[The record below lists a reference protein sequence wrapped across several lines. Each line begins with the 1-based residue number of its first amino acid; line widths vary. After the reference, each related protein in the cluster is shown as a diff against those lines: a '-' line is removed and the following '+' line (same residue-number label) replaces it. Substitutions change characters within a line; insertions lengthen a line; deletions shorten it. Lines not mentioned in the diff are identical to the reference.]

1 MRPLLLIGRA
11 WKRAKSKNI
20 NFRLTFAAQKRIFL
34 SSPMS
39 HLNGTALSQSESSNL
54 FMYIIKGELEI
65 ALLGVLNK
73 DIVLYCI
80 YT

>member
-1 MRPLLLIGRA
+1 
-11 WKRAKSKNI
+11 
-20 NFRLTFAAQKRIFL
+20 
-34 SSPMS
+34 MS

-73 DIVLYCI
+73 DVVLYCI